1 MVKNPFEKIIAL
13 FDEHKIKYRT
23 LTHKAVFTSAEA
35 DAVRPA
41 DVTIS
46 QGAKALLLKTGDE
59 FMLFVL
65 PGDRKLNMQKVR
77 QVAGVNRI
85 RFATKEEVVEV
96 MGCEVGACYP
106 IGKICGIKTYVDKTL
121 SENHQVAFNAGD
133 HSKSIIMKY
142 PDYIAITDPVMCDIS
157 SNEKITQ

>member
-1 MVKNPFEKIIAL
+1 MVDNPYNKIIEL
-13 FDEHKIKYRT
+13 LDEHEITYRA
-23 LTHKAVFTSAEA
+23 LTHRAVFTSAEA

-46 QGAKALLLKTGDE
+46 QGAKALLLNAGDE

-77 QVAGVNRI
+77 QIAGVNRI

-121 SENHQVAFNAGD
+121 GENHQVAFNAGE
-133 HSKSIIMKY
+133 HTKSIIMKY
-142 PDYIAITDPVMCDIS
+142 PDYITVTDPVMCDIG

>member
-1 MVKNPFEKIIAL
+1 MIKNPYERIVAL
-13 FDEHKIKYRT
+13 LDGHKIKYRA
-23 LTHKAVFTSAEA
+23 LSHKPVYTSAEA

-46 QGAKALLLKTGDE
+46 QGAKALLLKTEDE
-59 FMLFVL
+59 FKLFVL

-77 QVAGVNRI
+77 RAAGVNRI

-121 SENHQVAFNAGD
+121 SENHQVAFNAGE
-133 HSKSIIMKY
+133 HTKSIIMKY
-142 PDYIAITDPVMCDIS
+142 PDYITVTDPVMCDIVS
-157 SNEKITQ
+157 SELNS

>member
-1 MVKNPFEKIIAL
+1 MIKNPYQKIVDL
-13 FDEHKIKYRT
+13 LDEHEITYRA

-35 DAVRPA
+35 DAVRPR

-46 QGAKALLLKTGDE
+46 QGAKALLLNAGDE

-65 PGDRKLNMQKVR
+65 PGDRKLDMRKVR

-106 IGKICGIKTYVDKTL
+106 IGKICGIKTYVDQTL

-142 PDYIAITDPVMCDIS
+142 PDYIKVADPVLCNIT
-157 SNEKITQ
+157 SNEKITE